1 MADPHIVLKIIEDRE
16 EQIRPCV
23 GATYCLDGIYENGE
37 ALCIHNAATGREAK
51 MPHVVKKA
59 SKKRNITVIGAGPG
73 GLEAARVAGERGHSV
88 KVFEAMPWAGG
99 QLSLAV
105 RNPRR
110 QDLQG
115 IIDWR
120 VEELKRLGVEVIYN
134 HPAELEDITS
144 LESDVVIVATGGLPQ
159 LPPLETGQDNVITS
173 WDVLSGESK
182 PEGSVIF
189 YDDNGTHSSL
199 SAAELLAQSGA
210 DLEIVTPERTLGID
224 VGGVNHVPYARS
236 FNENEVR
243 VTLNQRVLRVEKG
256 NPRLRVDIGSDHS
269 DHFVTREA
277 DWVVVDHGT
286 SPNSDLYFELKPYSN
301 NGGEVDYDALLKG
314 NPQPRNEDD
323 SKLFDLYRIGDAVAS
338 RNIHAAIYDALRLVK
353 DI

>member
-1 MADPHIVLKIIEDRE
+1 
-16 EQIRPCV
+16 
-23 GATYCLDGIYENGE
+23 
-37 ALCIHNAATGREAK
+37 
-51 MPHVVKKA
+51 
-59 SKKRNITVIGAGPG
+59 
-73 GLEAARVAGERGHSV
+73 
-88 KVFEAMPWAGG
+88 MPWAGG

-173 WDVLSGESK
+173 WDVISGESK

-236 FNENEVR
+236 INEKEVR

-256 NPRLRVDIGSDHS
+256 NSRLRVDIGSDHS
-269 DHFVTREA
+269 EHFVTREA

-286 SPNSDLYFELKPYSN
+286 SPNSDSVSYTHLTLPTI
-301 NGGEVDYDALLKG
+301 LL
-314 NPQPRNEDD
+314 
-323 SKLFDLYRIGDAVAS
+323 V
-338 RNIHAAIYDALRLVK
+338 
-353 DI
+353 

>member
-1 MADPHIVLKIIEDRE
+1 
-16 EQIRPCV
+16 
-23 GATYCLDGIYENGE
+23 
-37 ALCIHNAATGREAK
+37 
-51 MPHVVKKA
+51 
-59 SKKRNITVIGAGPG
+59 
-73 GLEAARVAGERGHSV
+73 
-88 KVFEAMPWAGG
+88 MPWAGG

-120 VEELKRLGVEVIYN
+120 VNELKRLGVEVIYN
-134 HPAELEDITS
+134 HPAELGDITS

-159 LPPLETGQDNVITS
+159 LPPLETGQSNVITS
-173 WDVLSGESK
+173 WDVLSGEFK
-182 PEGSVIF
+182 PEGSVLF

-199 SAAELLAQSGA
+199 SAAELIAETGA
-210 DLEIVTPERTLGID
+210 NLEIVTPERTLGVD

-243 VTLNQRVLRVEKG
+243 VTLNQRVLRIEENESK
-256 NPRLRVDIGSDHS
+256 LKVDIGSDHS
-269 DHFVTREA
+269 GHFASRVV

-286 SPNSDLYFELKPYSN
+286 LPNAGLYFELKPYSN
-301 NGGEVDYDALLKG
+301 NGGEVDYDALIKG

-323 SKLFDLYRIGDAVAS
+323 SKLFDLYRIGDAVAN
-338 RNIHAAIYDALRLVK
+338 RNIHAAVYDALRLVK